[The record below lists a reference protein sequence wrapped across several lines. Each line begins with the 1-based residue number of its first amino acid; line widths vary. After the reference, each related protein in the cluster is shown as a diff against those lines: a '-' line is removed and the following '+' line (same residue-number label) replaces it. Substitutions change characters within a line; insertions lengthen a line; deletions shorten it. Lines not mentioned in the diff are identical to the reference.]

1 MPIEVELKF
10 RVTDVEALA
19 QRLTAF
25 GATAGETV
33 HQVDAYFAHP
43 CRDFA
48 KTDEAFRIRTVGD
61 MSHFTYKGPRLDS
74 VTKTRQEL
82 EVPLSMH
89 DPGAKQMRQ
98 LIIALG
104 FKPVTE
110 VIKRRRCFAL
120 VQGAWRVQVCIDFV
134 EELGHFVEIE
144 IVAEEPQVVSARMAI
159 ANVARELELRD
170 SERRSYLELLLEH
183 REKKS

>member
-10 RVTDVEALA
+10 RVTDVDALVN
-19 QRLTAF
+19 RLTAF
-25 GATAGETV
+25 GAT
-33 HQVDAYFAHP
+33 VDTYFAHP
-43 CRDFA
+43 SRDFA
-48 KTDEAFRIRTVGD
+48 ATDEAFRIRTVGD
-61 MSHFTYKGPRLDS
+61 VSHFTYKGPRLDS

-82 EVPLSMH
+82 EVPLSLH
-89 DPGAKQMRQ
+89 DPGAKRMRE

-110 VIKRRRCFAL
+110 VVKRRRCFAL
-120 VQGAWRVQVCIDFV
+120 MQGAWRVQVCIDFV

-144 IVAEEPQVVSARMAI
+144 IVAEEPQVILARLAI
-159 ANVARELELRD
+159 ALELRD

-183 REKKS
+183 RGGA